1 MTIRIPATSANL
13 GPGFDSLGLA
23 LGLYNNFTIKPS
35 ILQSIK
41 IKGEGE
47 NIPKLIKDNNFIKI
61 FKDTYTSLGG
71 GEQNFSFYLENNIPI
86 SRGLGSS
93 SAVIVGAIACAYEML
108 GVKYSK
114 EMIINKALK
123 YEKHPDNITP
133 AANGGFNT
141 SMVKNNRVFFVKTKI
156 PSDIKA
162 VVAIPNKPISTKHSR
177 KAIPK
182 QINLNDAIFNLSRSS
197 MLASIFSHKKWNL
210 LKVASEDKIHQD
222 RRMALLPS
230 LFTLRKEAFKH
241 GALMSTLSG
250 SGSSFLNI
258 CYKDDSS
265 KLAQVLGAKFSDFRI
280 LELEF
285 DNNGISIL

>member
-23 LGLYNNFTIKPS
+23 LNLYNFFTIKPS

-61 FKDTYTSLGG
+61 FKETYASLGG
-71 GEQNFSFYLENNIPI
+71 NEQNFSFYLENNIPI

-93 SAVIVGAIACAYEML
+93 SAVIVGAITCAYEIL
-108 GVKYSK
+108 GKKYSK
-114 EMIINKALK
+114 EMIINEALK

-141 SMVKNNRVFFVKTKI
+141 AMIKNNRVFFVKTKI
-156 PSDIKA
+156 PNDIKA
-162 VVAIPNKPISTKHSR
+162 VVAIPNKTISTKYSR

-182 QINLNDAIFNLSRSS
+182 QISLNDAVFNLSRSS
-197 MLASIFSHKKWNL
+197 MLASIFAQKKWNL
-210 LKVASEDKIHQD
+210 LKIASDDKIHQD

-230 LFTLRKEAFKH
+230 LFALRKEALRC

-258 CYKDDSS
+258 CYRDDSN
-265 KLAQVLGAKFSDFRI
+265 KIAQALRNKFSEFKV